1 MNVYDIDNLKK
12 NSDGSYDL
20 TQLTFQYRNDVE
32 IYQYE
37 VQKGEEMRMDLVCES
52 IYGSIEYIDII
63 MHINNIDNPLNI
75 KEGTILLY
83 PDSNKISLFRI
94 IEEKKSDV
102 QNQIVN
108 TNKTTRKDS
117 NRETYIKQGYS
128 LPPVVLEKPTEPV
141 RIEGDNIV
149 IGGSNF

>member
-1 MNVYDIDNLKK
+1 MNVYDIDSLKK
-12 NSDGSYDL
+12 NTDGSYDL

-32 IYQYE
+32 LYQYE
-37 VQKGEEMRMDLVCES
+37 IQKGEEMRIDLICES

-63 MHINNIDNPLNI
+63 MRINNIDNPLNV
-75 KEGTILLY
+75 KEGTILRY
-83 PDSNKISLFRI
+83 PDASKVSLFRI
-94 IEEKKSDV
+94 IEEKKSEV
-102 QNQIVN
+102 QNKIIN

-117 NRETYIKQGYS
+117 NRETYLKQGYS

>member
-12 NSDGSYDL
+12 NTDGSYDL

>member
-1 MNVYDIDNLKK
+1 MNLYDIDNLKK
-12 NSDGSYDL
+12 GTDGNYDL
-20 TQLTFQYRNDVE
+20 TQLTFQSRNDVE
-32 IYQYE
+32 LYQYR
-37 VQKGEEMRMDLVCES
+37 VQLGEEMRMDLVCES
-52 IYGSIEYIDII
+52 IYGSMEYLDLL

-75 KEGTILLY
+75 KEGTILFY
-83 PDSNKISLFRI
+83 PSSNKIDLYRI
-94 IEEKKSDV
+94 VEEKPQTV
-102 QNQIVN
+102 QNKIIN

-117 NRETYIKQGYS
+117 NREMYIKQGYS

>member
-1 MNVYDIDNLKK
+1 MNIYDIDNLKK
-12 NSDGSYDL
+12 GDDGNYDL
-20 TQLTFQYRNDVE
+20 TQLTFQSRVDVE
-32 IYQYE
+32 LFQYV
-37 VQKGEEMRMDLVCES
+37 VQIGEDMRMDLVCES
-52 IYGSIEYIDII
+52 IYGNIQYIDLI

-75 KEGTILLY
+75 KAGAILKY
-83 PDSNKISLFRI
+83 PDAKNISLFRI
-94 IEEKKSDV
+94 TEEKPQSV
-102 QNQIVN
+102 QNKIIN

-128 LPPVVLEKPTEPV
+128 LPPVVLEKPAEPV

>member
-1 MNVYDIDNLKK
+1 M
-12 NSDGSYDL
+12 
-20 TQLTFQYRNDVE
+20 
-32 IYQYE
+32 
-37 VQKGEEMRMDLVCES
+37 CES
-52 IYGSIEYIDII
+52 IYGNTEYLDLL

-75 KEGTILLY
+75 KEGAILYY
-83 PDSNKISLFRI
+83 PSSNKIDLYRI
-94 IEEKKSDV
+94 VEEKPQTV
-102 QNQIVN
+102 QNKIIN

-117 NRETYIKQGYS
+117 NREMYIKQGYS